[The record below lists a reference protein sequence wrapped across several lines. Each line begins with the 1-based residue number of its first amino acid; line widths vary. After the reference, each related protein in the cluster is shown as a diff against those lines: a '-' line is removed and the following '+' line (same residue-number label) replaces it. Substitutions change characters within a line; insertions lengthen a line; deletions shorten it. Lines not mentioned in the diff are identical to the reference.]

1 MKPRVSRILS
11 AWLITAATLAAPAAF
26 AQVPPIE
33 LDADAGAE
41 DALPLRGTT
50 AAPDGARGGQLFAP
64 SLRRQ
69 GDPAAAGT
77 LLRASGAQTRAPIR
91 PTVSEPTV
99 LRFQDP
105 VATLPAP
112 VPAEPLP
119 IVDPDLPPPPL
130 DETPY
135 SPLGLRLG
143 SMTLYATIT
152 QSGGYDTNPERAATS
167 PRGDY
172 LSRTQGELRL
182 ESDWS
187 RHLATVRLRGGYDA
201 YRRDRDANRPTL
213 DGVANLHIDI
223 TRTSRLTLET
233 GLNLASERPGSP
245 DLLAPVVGRPLI
257 TDYYGSANITQFVNR
272 LQFRLRGVVGRTLY
286 QDANSRGGGVLSQRD
301 RNLTRFETTLRTS
314 YDVHPGLLPFV
325 EFGADRR
332 LYDRRVGA
340 DGLRRSS
347 QGLTGRVGTTFE
359 LTRTLVG
366 EASVGYQNRRYD
378 DAGLRRLD
386 GIVADAGLEWSL
398 SPVTT
403 LNLSGASRLGETTV
417 AGASGARTQR
427 IALDIRHDLR
437 RHFTVTG
444 GLAYE
449 NTTYGGATLR
459 ERSFIGL
466 AGFSYSFSRWLALTG
481 DLRHERNWSTRAG
494 GGYAANLYLLGLRL
508 QN

>member
-1 MKPRVSRILS
+1 MG
-11 AWLITAATLAAPAAF
+11 
-26 AQVPPIE
+26 
-33 LDADAGAE
+33 AGAGE
-41 DALPLRGTT
+41 ALPLRGTT
-50 AAPDGARGGQLFAP
+50 AAPGEAAGGQLFAP
-64 SLRRQ
+64 LPLRRQ
-69 GDPAAAGT
+69 GEPAAAGA
-77 LLRASGAQTRAPIR
+77 LLPDSGAQTRATIR
-91 PTVSEPTV
+91 PGVSEPTV
-99 LRFQDP
+99 LRFQAP
-105 VATLPAP
+105 VSSLPAP
-112 VPAEPLP
+112 VPAEPLAL
-119 IVDPDLPPPPL
+119 VDPDLPPPPP

-143 SMTLYATIT
+143 SMTLYSTIT
-152 QSGGYDTNPERAATS
+152 QSGGYDTNPERLTTN
-167 PRGDY
+167 PQGDY

-187 RHLATVRLRGGYDA
+187 RHLATARLRGSYDA
-201 YRRDRDANRPTL
+201 YRRERDSNRPTL

-233 GLNLASERPGSP
+233 GLNVASERPGSP
-245 DLLAPVVGRPLI
+245 DLIAPVVGRPLI
-257 TDYYGSANITQFVNR
+257 TDYYGSANITRIVNR
-272 LQFRLRGVVGRTLY
+272 LQFTLRGVLGRTVHEDARLRG
-286 QDANSRGGGVLSQRD
+286 GGMLSQRD
-301 RNLTRFETTLRTS
+301 RDLTRFETTLRTS

-325 EFGADRR
+325 ELGADRR

-347 QGLTGRVGTTFE
+347 RGLTGRVGTTFE

-378 DAGLRRLD
+378 DAGLRRLN
-386 GIVADAGLEWSL
+386 GIVADASLEWSL

-437 RHFTVTG
+437 RHFTITG

-459 ERSFIGL
+459 ERSFIGST
-466 AGFSYSFSRWLALTG
+466 GFSYSFNRWLALTG
-481 DLRHERNWSTRAG
+481 DLRHERTWSTRAT
-494 GGYAANLYLLGLRL
+494 GGYVANLYLLGLRI